1 MPRIKAAVQFD
12 STSDGCDF
20 RLGASAGT
28 LAGFRSAGLAA
39 SLATRLGCSTVSG
52 HVSGDLRGDARED
65 DERHSMSTDQRA
77 ADRGA
82 AQRVAEY
89 LGLVARVEA
98 RHAAGHDSDSRLRRL
113 AKHAVPESRRGTARV
128 VVTDAVALRERRKV
142 PALLERDPLLLHLGS
157 GTQYKDGWVNVDLA
171 GDPVDLAWNLAR
183 PLPLPAGC
191 AAGVFS
197 EHVLEHLPFE
207 AGLGLLREAHR
218 VLRPGGIVRIV
229 VPDGG
234 KLLRSYVDGG
244 RGFIEETR
252 GGRPTRDDGG
262 QRALLLVPALLA
274 VRHGD
279 PDAGPRGRRVRRGA
293 GAGVRRFRPAR
304 R

>member
-1 MPRIKAAVQFD
+1 
-12 STSDGCDF
+12 
-20 RLGASAGT
+20 
-28 LAGFRSAGLAA
+28 
-39 SLATRLGCSTVSG
+39 
-52 HVSGDLRGDARED
+52 
-65 DERHSMSTDQRA
+65 MSTDQRA
-77 ADRGA
+77 ADHGAA

-142 PALLERDPLLLHLGS
+142 PALLARDPLLLHLGS
-157 GTQYKDGWVNVDLA
+157 GTQYKDGWVNIDLA

-252 GGRPTRDDGG
+252 GGRPTPMTAVNELFYWYRHCWLYDTETLTLALEAAGFAQAQEREFGASDLPGG
-262 QRALLLVPALLA
+262 SPDTPDRRAESLYVEAVKPA
-274 VRHGD
+274 
-279 PDAGPRGRRVRRGA
+279 
-293 GAGVRRFRPAR
+293 
-304 R
+304 